1 MSGFVRFIEDD
12 WSWSSSMTRL
22 LFDFL
27 VDQLPEGHARSY
39 IEELRDNNVM
49 MLDLRDPSQDLIVA
63 AIVDDFPRYLEGLD
77 SNLRMSLQPGFTELL
92 QLANSQHRHNQ
103 ATTA

>member
-27 VDQLPEGHARSY
+27 VDRLPEGQPRSD
-39 IEELRDNNVM
+39 IEELRDNNVL
-49 MLDLRDPSQDLIVA
+49 MLDLRDPSQDLIVE
-63 AIVDDFPRYLEGLD
+63 AIVDGLPTYLNSLD
-77 SNLRMSLQPGFTELL
+77 SGLQSSLQPGFTMLL
-92 QLANSQHRHNQ
+92 QLAASQHRHNQ
-103 ATTA
+103 EATA

>member
-27 VDQLPEGHARSY
+27 VDQLPEGHARSD

-63 AIVDDFPRYLEGLD
+63 AIVDDLPRYLQGLD
-77 SNLRMSLQPGFTELL
+77 SNLRLSLQPGFTKLL

>member
-1 MSGFVRFIEDD
+1 
-12 WSWSSSMTRL
+12 MTRL

-63 AIVDDFPRYLEGLD
+63 AIVDDFPRYLEGMD

-92 QLANSQHRHNQ
+92 KLANSQHRHNQ